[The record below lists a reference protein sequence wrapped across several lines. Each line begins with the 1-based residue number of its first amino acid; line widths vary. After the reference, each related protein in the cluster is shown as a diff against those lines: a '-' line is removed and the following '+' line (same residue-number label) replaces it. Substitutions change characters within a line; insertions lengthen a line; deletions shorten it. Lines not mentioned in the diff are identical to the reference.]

1 MIFIDFYKTLIKISS
16 KNDPKRSKTVQN
28 DPKWISIQHYVH
40 IAPQTFVFTVIN
52 MFKEISVGAVFLS
65 GTWYV
70 FSGTWYVFSG
80 TWYDY
85 RTYYIGVLMPGAV
98 TI

>member
-1 MIFIDFYKTLIKISS
+1 MDIYTLC
-16 KNDPKRSKTVQN
+16 T
-28 DPKWISIQHYVH
+28 YC
-40 IAPQTFVFTVIN
+40 AAGLFFFTVIN
-52 MFKEISVGAVFLS
+52 MFMEISVGAVFLS

-85 RTYYIGVLMPGAV
+85 RTYYIGVLMSAATLV
-98 TI
+98 MVVYMMETITA